1 MTTSMLP
8 RNLIEGVDGYGE
20 GALILEHVF
29 LRDEHGIDCAIRHTG
44 EHLNLQ
50 ITAVA
55 RRLVRKPNLGFLLN
69 DVHGALLFGTS
80 LKNLANLRGTVM
92 EGERLTAHFVITCDI
107 APGDYWLTVVAGDN
121 HGSVS
126 GDSGVHHDTR
136 ERLGPLRILS
146 GSQPMDFAGRIR
158 LPHLFETVD

>member
-1 MTTSMLP
+1 MTTSMP
-8 RNLIEGVDGYGE
+8 ARNLIEGVEGYGE

-29 LRDEHGIDCAIRHTG
+29 LSDERGVHCTTRHIG
-44 EHLNLQ
+44 ERLNVQ
-50 ITAVA
+50 IAAVA
-55 RRLVRKPNLGFLLN
+55 KRLVQSPNLGFLLN

-80 LKNLANLRGTVM
+80 LKNLANLRGAVM
-92 EGERLTAHFVITCDI
+92 EGERLTAHFVISCDI

-126 GDSGVHHDTR
+126 DDSGVHHDTR

-146 GSQPMDFAGRIR
+146 GTQPMDFAGRIR